1 MKMSKNRLEAFSDAV
16 IAIIITIIVLD
27 IPMPETFNVAGISNL
42 LITLG
47 IFFVGFVVVGAQW
60 VKHHI
65 LFTYCKE
72 VSGKVVWRNLI
83 YLFFLSLIPFFT
95 KWIMENPGQ
104 IIPTVGY
111 DIIFF
116 LVTLSFDFMQ
126 RTVIKE
132 SSDERLKKYSIDIKK
147 ACSALRVWLWGR

>member
-83 YLFFLSLIPFFT
+83 YLFFFFLVSFFT
-95 KWIMENPGQ
+95 K
-104 IIPTVGY
+104 
-111 DIIFF
+111 
-116 LVTLSFDFMQ
+116 
-126 RTVIKE
+126 
-132 SSDERLKKYSIDIKK
+132 
-147 ACSALRVWLWGR
+147 